1 MGPLPTYDHYILESM
16 IQAERQGKGNGRK
29 TGEICAKME
38 PHDIIGDPLRDAG
51 GSPHNGCEK
60 EGRSEGSV

>member
-1 MGPLPTYDHYILESM
+1 M

-38 PHDIIGDPLRDAG
+38 PHDIIGDPFIEMREAARTTD
-51 GSPHNGCEK
+51 SKKK
-60 EGRSEGSV
+60 EEVEGSA